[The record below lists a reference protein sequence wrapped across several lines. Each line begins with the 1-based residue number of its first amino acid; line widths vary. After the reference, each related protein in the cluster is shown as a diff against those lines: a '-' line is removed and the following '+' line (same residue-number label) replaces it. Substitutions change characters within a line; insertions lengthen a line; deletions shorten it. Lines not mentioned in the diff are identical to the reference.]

1 MLSLS
6 KHGPRNVRTKRRLM
20 NKVAAVILAVSVLLG
35 AGERAGA
42 ADRAVGCGGAP
53 LKYDLSIALVGSLR
67 GKQEVR
73 SVVAV
78 AAVVPAD
85 SSHPRPQA
93 WMIWDERGMP
103 WLGLKQTSPADLQSL
118 WQMKGRPDFTNWKLL
133 RYTPVKLPLPRRYLL
148 MACVDT
154 VNG

>member
-20 NKVAAVILAVSVLLG
+20 NKVAAVILAVSVSLA
-35 AGERAGA
+35 AGERAVA
-42 ADRAVGCGGAP
+42 ADRAVGCGGSP

-85 SSHPRPQA
+85 SSHPRPK
-93 WMIWDERGMP
+93 
-103 WLGLKQTSPADLQSL
+103 LG
-118 WQMKGRPDFTNWKLL
+118 
-133 RYTPVKLPLPRRYLL
+133 
-148 MACVDT
+148 
-154 VNG
+154 